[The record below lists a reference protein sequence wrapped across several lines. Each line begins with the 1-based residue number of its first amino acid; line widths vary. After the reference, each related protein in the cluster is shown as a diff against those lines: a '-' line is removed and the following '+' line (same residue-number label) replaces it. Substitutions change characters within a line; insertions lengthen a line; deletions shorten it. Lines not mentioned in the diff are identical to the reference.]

1 VSAFCRTRHD
11 HKYRAVP
18 DTVILLNN
26 FLLLKGYKGLVTL
39 HSSPSHK
46 KKVERCTLC
55 AMEEFIGLPYY
66 LSR

>member
-1 VSAFCRTRHD
+1 
-11 HKYRAVP
+11 VP